1 MSSEVNSNVRNR
13 FSWKSSSL
21 SLQEMNWALT
31 AFAKV
36 AQTKATSQSI
46 PFLLES
52 ICETLTLE
60 SPYLLAWVGLAENT
74 PEKYVSVLAAAGPAK
89 GYLSGL
95 EVSWSED
102 SPLGQGPTGKS
113 IRSGQPHVLSDS
125 QGDKSF
131 SSWTEKASAY
141 GIRSSLS
148 IPINGYP
155 DGRLALM
162 IYSSEP
168 LAFENQILQIFQA
181 MADEVAHGIKKLDL
195 NVQLAAEKTQ
205 NLNAQR
211 QLNEILYQTIK
222 ALSLT
227 LESRD
232 PYTAGHEDRVSKI
245 ACAIAKEMGWSEFR
259 VQGLQ
264 LAAMVHDIGKIA
276 IPSEI
281 LTKPSRLSATEMA
294 LIREHSETGFRILK
308 DISFPWPIARM
319 VREHHEK
326 LDGSGYP
333 RGISG
338 SEILLESRIL
348 VVADIVESISS
359 FRPYRPALGFEVAL
373 EEIKRLAGIQLDAD
387 VVEICIQL
395 YSEHPEQF
403 HS

>member
-1 MSSEVNSNVRNR
+1 M
-13 FSWKSSSL
+13 
-21 SLQEMNWALT
+21 
-31 AFAKV
+31 
-36 AQTKATSQSI
+36 
-46 PFLLES
+46 
-52 ICETLTLE
+52 
-60 SPYLLAWVGLAENT
+60 GLAENT

-113 IRSGQPHVLSDS
+113 NRSGQPHVLSDS
-125 QGDKSF
+125 HGDKSF
-131 SSWTEKASAY
+131 SPWTEKASAY

-155 DGRLALM
+155 DGKLALM

-195 NVQLAAEKTQ
+195 DVQLAAEKTQ

-348 VVADIVESISS
+348 AVADIVESISS

-387 VVEICIQL
+387 VVEICIKL